1 VLKRIVVLLVLAA
14 VAAAGGAWWI
24 RQRLMTPYRGF
35 SGAETFVDLPP
46 GTSVAAIGSRLA
58 EAGAV
63 PDALTFRLAARVSG
77 AERRLQAG
85 EYRFTDPATPFQVVE
100 RLAAG
105 DVFRR
110 SVTFPEGLTI
120 REMAALYERSGLG
133 TAAEF
138 ERAATTGQRA
148 QAFDPEA
155 STLEGYLFP
164 NTYALTRR
172 ADGGGLVD
180 LMIDGFLRAFDERLR
195 ERAAA
200 SGLSVREAVTLASLV
215 EKETA
220 QADERP
226 IVAAV
231 YRNRLRRGMLLQCD
245 PTLVYALMRAGRWN
259 GNLTR
264 DHKQFDSPYN
274 TYRYA
279 GLPPGPIASPG
290 RAALE
295 AAVTPADVPYLY
307 FVSRNDGSHVFAA
320 TLSEHNRNVAR
331 WQVEYFRRRR

>member
-1 VLKRIVVLLVLAA
+1 LI
-14 VAAAGGAWWI
+14 
-24 RQRLMTPYRGF
+24 TPYRDF
-35 SGAETFVDLPP
+35 VDAEVFVDLPP

-58 EAGAV
+58 GAGVV
-63 PDALTFRLAARVSG
+63 PDALTFRLAARLAG

-85 EYRFTDPATPFQVVE
+85 EYRFADSATPFQIVD

-120 REMAALYERSGLG
+120 REMAGVYERSGLG
-133 TAAEF
+133 AAAAFEQAGTAAD
-138 ERAATTGQRA
+138 RA
-148 QAFDPEA
+148 QSFDPDA

-164 NTYALTRR
+164 DTYALTRR
-172 ADGGGLVD
+172 VDAGGLVD
-180 LMIDGFLRAFDERLR
+180 LMVARFLRAFDEPLR
-195 ERAAA
+195 EQARAA
-200 SGLSVREAVTLASLV
+200 GLSVREAVTLASLV
-215 EKETA
+215 EKETGKP
-220 QADERP
+220 DERAL
-226 IVAAV
+226 IAAV

-245 PTLVYALMRAGRWN
+245 PTLIYALMRAGRWN

-264 DHKQFDSPYN
+264 ADKRFDSPYN

-295 AAVTPADVPYLY
+295 AAVSPADVPYLY
-307 FVSRNDGSHVFAA
+307 FVSRNDGSHVFAT
-320 TLSEHNRNVAR
+320 TLADHNRNVAR
-331 WQVEYFRRRR
+331 WQVEFFRRQR